1 MLKFG
6 YKNNGKKLIFKLF
19 GVGNGGINTIETVIE
34 RRLEGLELIAVDTDT
49 GSLESSSAHRKIQI
63 GGSLT
68 SGRGTGGTFS
78 IGREAA
84 ENSYKEFFEASSN
97 ADVIFITAGFGGG
110 AGSGATPVI
119 ARAAKETGS
128 LVVVLITKPFAF
140 EGKNRLRQASE
151 GVMKLGD
158 NVDSL
163 IIIPNDR
170 LLDIMTEDTSF
181 LDAFKITNEV
191 VCEVVSA
198 LYLIVTR
205 PSLIKLDFA
214 DIRSVLKGG
223 GECMLGFGDATGRGK
238 ALRAVEMALASPLMD
253 KQRLMN
259 SKNVLVSMIG
269 GKDLGLFEVNSSLK
283 SLQQMTNFDANSVL
297 GVSID
302 ENFNERVRVTVLAGG
317 TVDEK
322 SESDSPKSRQAKT
335 SEEQQQLDIL
345 PPPRGR
351 FDKADPTIIDGEELD
366 IPTFIRKSKKNW
378 FKKVMGRE

>member
-6 YKNNGKKLIFKLF
+6 YKDNGEKLVFKLF
-19 GVGNGGINTIETVIE
+19 GVGNGGINTIETVVE
-34 RRLEGLELIAVDTDT
+34 RGFEGLELIAVDTDT

-63 GGSLT
+63 GGALT

-78 IGREAA
+78 TGREAA

-110 AGSGATPVI
+110 TGSGAAPVI

-128 LVVVLITKPFAF
+128 LVVVLITKPFSF
-140 EGKNRLRQASE
+140 EGKNRLQQASE

-214 DIRSVLKGG
+214 DVRSVLKGG
-223 GECMLGFGDATGRGK
+223 GECMLGFGDATGRDK
-238 ALRAVEMALASPLMD
+238 AIRAVEMALASPLID

-302 ENFNERVRVTVLAGG
+302 ESFNERVRVTVLAGG
-317 TVDEK
+317 AVAEK
-322 SESDSPKSRQAKT
+322 SE

>member
-6 YKNNGKKLIFKLF
+6 YKNNGKKLVFKLF

-78 IGREAA
+78 TGREAA

-128 LVVVLITKPFAF
+128 LVVVLITKPFSF
-140 EGKNRLRQASE
+140 EGKNRLQQASE

-191 VCEVVSA
+191 ICEVASA

-214 DIRSVLKGG
+214 DVRSVLKGG
-223 GECMLGFGDATGRGK
+223 GECMLGFGDATGRDK

-269 GKDLGLFEVNSSLK
+269 GRDLGLFEVNSSLK

-317 TVDEK
+317 TVAEK
-322 SESDSPKSRQAKT
+322 SESE
-335 SEEQQQLDIL
+335 EEQQQLDIL

-378 FKKVMGRE
+378 FKKVMGRDSI